1 MHIGILITS
10 IGNFGKK
17 GFYNMQ
23 EIGLAKELDKLFD
36 EITVY
41 KAVPMSIEKS
51 ISTIDDCEHAT
62 LYQIPVKSYG
72 INGDWKCS
80 LMDTNLDAL
89 IYFSDTQ
96 LVVPKVFK
104 WCRSNNI
111 PMYPYIG
118 VIESH
123 STCQWKK
130 AIIDFMFKRNLTV
143 YKKCI
148 CFVKTPTVV
157 RQLAALGI
165 EKSVVIPVGLDLSL
179 LHSDYENYFST
190 EIKVKYGYSA
200 SDKILL
206 FIGRLT
212 EEKQPVKMIEIFS
225 KIREK
230 DSNYKLLMVGTGELK
245 ESVESRVKELNLIDS
260 VQTLDSIP
268 NCDIWELYCIA
279 YSFVN
284 LNRQEIFGMALLEAM
299 YYGCK
304 VVAYNAPGPNLIIE
318 NGKSGWLVQED
329 EELIDKIM
337 DESDISKEAHRRV
350 IDEFTWK
357 NGAKKIYEIIEDID
371 SSVDI

>member
-51 ISTIDDCEHAT
+51 ISPIDDCEHAT

-80 LMDTNLDAL
+80 LMYTNLDAL

-148 CFVKTPTVV
+148 CFVKTPTVA

-190 EIKVKYGYSA
+190 EIKMKYGYSA

-212 EEKQPVKMIEIFS
+212 EEKHPVKMIEIFS

-230 DSNYKLLMVGTGELK
+230 DLNYKLLMVGTGELK

-284 LNRQEIFGMALLEAM
+284 LNRKEIFGMALLEAM

-304 VVAYNAPGPNLIIE
+304 VVAYYAPGPNLIIE

-329 EELIDKIM
+329 EEIIDKIM
-337 DESDISKEAHRRV
+337 DETDISKEAHRRV
-350 IDEFTWK
+350 IDEFTWE
-357 NGAKKIYEIIEDID
+357 NGAKKIYGIIEDVD
-371 SSVDI
+371 SSGEI